1 MPKSLAYAVFVLIT
15 AGAVYGAMQ
24 TFGERDAS
32 VAEESGELLF
42 PGLKG
47 AINSTGTLK
56 GVGPEGSYLQGPH
69 L

>member
-42 PGLKG
+42 PGLKRCDQFHRD
-47 AINSTGTLK
+47 TERC
-56 GVGPEGSYLQGPH
+56 GP
-69 L
+69 